1 MFNATV
7 SWHDIVFMLRGA
19 GMTLM
24 LTFWSVLGGTV
35 LGTVFGVLRASAPGW
50 PSAAVGALFDVF
62 RSIPL
67 LIQIILANAFAPM
80 VGLDISAFAV
90 ACVVLAIYG
99 AAYCTE
105 IVRAGVLAVPQ
116 ATRRALARHELVG
129 RSHCDRLS
137 HSPARWAARLD
148 RPGARPYE
156 GQFACLVDRGHR
168 ASAVLADRR
177 HAYTRTAARSRHRGS
192 DLLRHQLSDR
202 AGWRMARAT
211 MARPVIGAAP

>member
-19 GMTLM
+19 GVTLM

-50 PSAAVGALFDVF
+50 PSAALGALLDVF

-90 ACVVLAIYG
+90 ACVVLAIGVTLQAG
-99 AAYCTE
+99 AT
-105 IVRAGVLAVPQ
+105 GAVK
-116 ATRRALARHELVG
+116 AVKMSAKLVSGSRRAAF
-129 RSHCDRLS
+129 DD
-137 HSPARWAARLD
+137 SP
-148 RPGARPYE
+148 PEQTARPE
-156 GQFACLVDRGHR
+156 QA
-168 ASAVLADRR
+168 
-177 HAYTRTAARSRHRGS
+177 
-192 DLLRHQLSDR
+192 
-202 AGWRMARAT
+202 
-211 MARPVIGAAP
+211 